1 MHTHKK
7 EIFCTKEDQK
17 NISSILNLVILYF
30 VIRDSLNISYMDL
43 ERTKEEIDMRSN
55 SIRQGNNDIRALQMG
70 VDKLKQKIDN
80 LKKNATDV
88 QAQDVEGTIWLAA
101 QI

>member
-7 EIFCTKEDQK
+7 EIFCTKEDKK
-17 NISSILNLVILYF
+17 NISSILHLLILYF

-88 QAQDVEGTIWLAA
+88 QAQDVEGMIWLVAK
-101 QI
+101 I